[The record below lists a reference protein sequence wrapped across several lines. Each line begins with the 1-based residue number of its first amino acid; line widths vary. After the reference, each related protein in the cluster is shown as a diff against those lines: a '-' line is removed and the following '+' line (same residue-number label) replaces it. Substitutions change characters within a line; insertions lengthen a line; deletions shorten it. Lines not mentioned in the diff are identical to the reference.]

1 MLIFFIFAFGTCIGS
16 FLNVCIYRL
25 PLSQSVINPPSH
37 CPSCK
42 SPIKWYDNIPLLSYI
57 ILKGRCRKCKVRI
70 SFRYFLVELITGL
83 AFVLFFRLYGP
94 VSLTLIYLTLVC
106 GLIIATFIDFEHQI
120 IPDEIT
126 LGGLALGLIISFIY
140 PPLHG
145 KISHFKALLDSGLGV
160 LVGGGSL
167 YLTGLLGTFIFKKEA
182 MGGGDVKLLAML
194 GAFLGWRLV
203 VVTFFVSPILG
214 SIVGIILK
222 IKDKREI
229 IPYGPYLTIGA
240 IVDIIWGEDIFRWL
254 FFR

>member
-1 MLIFFIFAFGTCIGS
+1 MLIFFIFVFGACIGS

-25 PLSQSVINPPSH
+25 PLSQSIINPPSH
-37 CPSCK
+37 CPGCK

-57 ILKGRCRKCKVRI
+57 ILKGHCRKCKARI
-70 SFRYFLVELITGL
+70 SFRYFLVELITGIT
-83 AFVLFFRLYGP
+83 FILFFHLYGP
-94 VSLTLIYLTLVC
+94 VPLTFIYLTLAC

-126 LGGLALGLIISFIY
+126 LGGLVLGLLVSLLY
-140 PPLHG
+140 PNLHHETAHLR
-145 KISHFKALLDSGLGV
+145 SLLDSVLGV

-167 YLTGLLGTFIFKKEA
+167 YLTGLLGTFIFKKDA

-203 VVTFFVSPILG
+203 VVTFFVSPVLG

-222 IKDKREI
+222 IKDRREV
-229 IPYGPYLTIGA
+229 IPYGPYLTMGA
-240 IVDIIWGEDIFRWL
+240 IVAIIWGEDIFRWL